1 MKALTAVSLLIVAFT
16 STSALAE
23 SRNDNLGNFRIQIA
37 TSDIQTAQ
45 NVETGDRTTR
55 HFFTVEI
62 MNAYLA
68 TSSVKL
74 QNIAS
79 NGGNTSQYDEPD
91 CPPLPTQT
99 CADSWKVKT
108 INPFVQTINPFE

>member
-1 MKALTAVSLLIVAFT
+1 MKALTAVSLLIVAFS
-16 STSALAE
+16 STNALAAN
-23 SRNDNLGNFRIQIA
+23 RNDNLGNFQIQIA
-37 TSDIQTAQ
+37 TSDMQNAE
-45 NVETGDRTTR
+45 NVETGDWTTR
-55 HFFTVEI
+55 QFFTVDI

-68 TSSVKL
+68 TSQIKL
-74 QNIAS
+74 QNLAS
-79 NGGNTSQYDEPD
+79 NGGNTSTYDEPD